1 MIYSD
6 ALRYNIHEA
15 MAELKP
21 DIDNWFTKLSQRSI
35 ACYELENMLEMQKC
49 RIKLSRL
56 RSTTLDEEELELV
69 KNDILKMIAKSIM
82 NLHLNSLFRSQPTVE
97 AINLKKENIF

>member
-1 MIYSD
+1 
-6 ALRYNIHEA
+6 